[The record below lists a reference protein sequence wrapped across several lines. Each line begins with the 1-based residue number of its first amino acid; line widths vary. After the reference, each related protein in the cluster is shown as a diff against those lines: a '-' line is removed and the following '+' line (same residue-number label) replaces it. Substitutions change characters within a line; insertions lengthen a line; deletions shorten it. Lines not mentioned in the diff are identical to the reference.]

1 MGFLL
6 KGIYCYIGFLP
17 DDCYVRAG
25 RVCGGSLYAA
35 RGEHPHT
42 PAHRFHLTD
51 STGVCI
57 LHRTMKLCQQSE
69 YGLRVSRFSSI
80 RGLQ

>member
-1 MGFLL
+1 M
-6 KGIYCYIGFLP
+6 KGIPFYIGFLP

-25 RVCGGSLYAA
+25 RMCGGSHYAA

-51 STGVCI
+51 STDVCI
-57 LHRTMKLCQQSE
+57 LHRTMRLYQQSE

-80 RGLQ
+80 IGLQ